1 MIVWFLIVTF
11 YVIYF
16 SWSSPILA
24 INFANRDSWQK
35 LWPKFDGREG
45 GKQKPLKAGKN
56 KAKEFD
62 DEDKALHAKQSEE
75 HKNLKEKAG
84 NV

>member
-1 MIVWFLIVTF
+1 MINKWFKHKT
-11 YVIYF
+11 
-16 SWSSPILA
+16 
-24 INFANRDSWQK
+24 K
-35 LWPKFDGREG
+35 LKLFDCLRPTNKTRSGREG

-56 KAKEFD
+56 KGKEFD

-75 HKNLKEKAG
+75 HKNLKEKTD